1 MLRRVRARLTVVLI
15 SGVMVAG
22 LALAG
27 AALGAHSMTS
37 PTAVGLFK
45 AKNQSGFVAF
55 TWNEYGGFHGTKRYT
70 VQTITDFRFH
80 DGCTKSMTK
89 IKKTI
94 RIRHN
99 RFSYHADGLRI
110 TGKGNLSKGGPS
122 VIKGTVKLA
131 DPDCAADSNGV
142 ITFRATY
149 RADDGHVP
157 GVRV

>member
-1 MLRRVRARLTVVLI
+1 MLRRVRARSTVLLI

-37 PTAVGLFK
+37 PTAVGLFD
-45 AKNQSGFVAF
+45 AKNHSGSVAF
-55 TWNEYGGFHGTKRYT
+55 TWNEVGGFGTKPYT

-94 RIRHN
+94 HIRHN
-99 RFSYHADGLRI
+99 RFSYHVDGVSI
-110 TGKGNLSKGGPS
+110 ANEPNDVTIAGKVHLTQGAAS
-122 VIKGTVKLA
+122 VIKGTIMLS
-131 DPDCAADSNGV
+131 DPDCAADPNGV
-142 ITFRATY
+142 ITFRA
-149 RADDGHVP
+149 R
-157 GVRV
+157 